1 MRNENKSVYE
11 LDPAVTQKGDYGV
24 ELATLSGMGGLSFKT
39 VNSKIKFN
47 ALHIQNGE
55 STAGDFIQDRMDT
68 DFNTYKKSVLQ
79 YTERSITNILLSGT
93 HSLAEGLSLIHI

>member
-1 MRNENKSVYE
+1 METTNLGYFGALSFKNESEFYEGAENNEYMRNENKSVYE

-39 VNSKIKFN
+39 VNSKIKLN

-68 DFNTYKKSVLQ
+68 DF
-79 YTERSITNILLSGT
+79 
-93 HSLAEGLSLIHI
+93 